1 MWVGRKLQIIFKY
14 QGAFD
19 ALPHG
24 WHFPSGFML
33 VCVMG
38 EFSSGIIALMTRNPH
53 LSSRSE
59 KNASLSQT
67 CLLVLPEKPFYE
79 SGIKARRRKEDSL

>member
-33 VCVMG
+33 VRVMG

-59 KNASLSQT
+59 RNASLSKT

-79 SGIKARRRKEDSL
+79 SGVKAR